1 MATIDSTGSE
11 FYLVAT
17 STTLTTKADCTTA
30 IGTGKKIAKVTGLGD
45 IGGTRSVQ
53 EIKYLSN
60 DDSEKSIGSVSY
72 GNLTIESPYDVAD
85 TAGQDDLRDM
95 FDNKSARILLIK
107 NTDGN
112 FTHLPVKCSGAL
124 KTYAID
130 AMVMFKATLEIN
142 GKYTEVV
149 A

>member
-11 FYLVAT
+11 FYLLAA
-17 STTLTTKADCTTA
+17 STTLTDKASCTTA
-30 IGTGKKIAKVTGLGD
+30 LASGKKIAKVTGLGD
-45 IGGTRSVQ
+45 LGGTRSVQ

-95 FDNKSARILLIK
+95 FDDKSARILLIK

-142 GKYTEVV
+142 GKYTEVT

>member
-11 FYLVAT
+11 FYLVAAG
-17 STTLTTKADCTTA
+17 TTLTTKANITTA

-45 IGGTRSVQ
+45 IGGTRAVQ

-72 GNLTIESPYDVAD
+72 GNLTIESPYDSGD
-85 TAGQDDLRDM
+85 TTGQAELRTM
-95 FDNKSARILLIK
+95 FDDKSARILVIK

-130 AMVMFKATLEIN
+130 TMVLFKATIEQN
-142 GKYTEVV
+142 GKATEVT

>member
-1 MATIDSTGSE
+1 MSIDSTGSE

-17 STTLTTKADCTTA
+17 TATLTTKADCTTA

-45 IGGTRSVQ
+45 LGGTRSVQ

-72 GNLTIESPYDVAD
+72 GNLTIESPYDSED
-85 TAGQDDLRDM
+85 TTGQKELRTM
-95 FDNKSARILLIK
+95 FNDKSARILIIK

-112 FTHLPVKCSGAL
+112 FTHLPVKCSGSL
-124 KTYAID
+124 KTYSID
-130 AMVMFKATLEIN
+130 AMVMYKATLEIN
-142 GKYTEVV
+142 GKYTEVSS
-149 A
+149 

>member
-17 STTLTTKADCTTA
+17 TATLTTKSDCTTA

-45 IGGTRSVQ
+45 IGGNRAVQ

-72 GNLTIESPYDVAD
+72 GNLTVETPFTTAD
-85 TAGQDDLRDM
+85 TAGQDELKTM
-95 FDNKSARILLIK
+95 FDDKSARILVIK
-107 NTDGN
+107 NTDSN
-112 FTHLPVKCSGAL
+112 FTYLPVKCSGAI
-124 KTYAID
+124 KTYSID
-130 AMVMFKATLEIN
+130 NMIMFKATIEQN
-142 GKYTEVV
+142 GKATEVT

>member
-1 MATIDSTGSE
+1 MATLDSTGSE
-11 FYLVAT
+11 FYLVAANT
-17 STTLTTKADCTTA
+17 VLATKANCTTA
-30 IGTGKKIAKVTGLGD
+30 LASGKKIAKVTGLGD
-45 IGGTRSVQ
+45 IGGTRAVQ

-72 GNLTIESPYDVAD
+72 GNLTVETPFDSAD
-85 TAGQDDLRDM
+85 TTGQKDLRDM
-95 FDNKSARILLIK
+95 FDDKSARILLIK

-112 FTHLPVKCSGAL
+112 FTHLPVKCSGAI

-130 AMVMFKATLEIN
+130 TMVMFKATIEQN
-142 GKYTEVV
+142 GKATEVT

>member
-17 STTLTTKADCTTA
+17 NTVLTAKSDCTTA
-30 IGTGKKIAKVTGLGD
+30 IAAGKKIAKVTGLGD
-45 IGGTRSVQ
+45 LGGTRSVQ

-72 GNLTIESPYDVAD
+72 GNLTIESPYDAAD

-95 FDNKSARILLIK
+95 FDDKSARILLIK
-107 NTDGN
+107 NTDES

-124 KTYAID
+124 KTYSID
-130 AMVMFKATLEIN
+130 AMVMFKATIEIN

-149 A
+149 N

>member
-11 FYLVAT
+11 FYLLAASTILTDKAT
-17 STTLTTKADCTTA
+17 CTTA
-30 IGTGKKIAKVTGLGD
+30 LASGKKIAKVTGLGD
-45 IGGTRSVQ
+45 LGGTRSVQ

-95 FDNKSARILLIK
+95 FDDKSARILLIK

>member
-11 FYLVAT
+11 FYLVAANT
-17 STTLTTKADCTTA
+17 VLATKANCTTA
-30 IGTGKKIAKVTGLGD
+30 LASGKKIAKVTGLGD

-95 FDNKSARILLIK
+95 FDDKSARILLIK
-107 NTDGN
+107 NTDSN
-112 FTHLPVKCSGAL
+112 FTYLPVKCSGAL
-124 KTYAID
+124 KTYSID

-142 GKYTEVV
+142 GKYTEVS

>member
-1 MATIDSTGSE
+1 MATTDSTGSE
-11 FYLVAT
+11 FYLVAAN
-17 STTLTTKADCTTA
+17 SVLATKANCTTA
-30 IGTGKKIAKVTGLGD
+30 VATGKKIAKITGLGD
-45 IGGTRSVQ
+45 LGGTRSVQ

-72 GNLTIESPYDVAD
+72 GNLPIETPFDAAD
-85 TAGQDDLRDM
+85 TAGQTDM
-95 FDNKSARILLIK
+95 RTMFNDKSARILIIK

-112 FTHLPVKCSGAL
+112 FSTLPVRCSAAI

-130 AMVMFKATLEIN
+130 EMVMFKGTLEQN
-142 GKYTEVV
+142 GAHTEVT

>member
-1 MATIDSTGSE
+1 MGIDSTGSE
-11 FYLVAT
+11 FYLVAADTILT
-17 STTLTTKADCTTA
+17 SKADCTTA

-45 IGGTRSVQ
+45 IGGTRAVQ

-72 GNLTIESPYDVAD
+72 GNLTVETPFDVAD
-85 TAGQDDLRDM
+85 AAGQKDLRDM
-95 FDNKSARILLIK
+95 FDDKSARILIIK
-107 NTDGN
+107 NTDSN
-112 FTHLPVKCSGAL
+112 FTYLPIKCSGAL

-130 AMVMFKATLEIN
+130 TMVLFKATIEQN
-142 GKYTEVV
+142 GKATEVS

>member
-17 STTLTTKADCTTA
+17 TATLTTKADCTTA

-45 IGGTRSVQ
+45 IGGTRAVQ

-72 GNLTIESPYDVAD
+72 GNLTVETPFTTAD
-85 TAGQDDLRDM
+85 TAGQDELKTM
-95 FDNKSARILLIK
+95 FNDKSARILVIK
-107 NTDGN
+107 NTDAS
-112 FTHLPVKCSGAL
+112 FTHLPVKCSGAI
-124 KTYAID
+124 KTYSID
-130 AMVMFKATLEIN
+130 NMIMFKATIEQN
-142 GKYTEVV
+142 GKATEVFS
-149 A
+149 

>member
-1 MATIDSTGSE
+1 MATLDSTGSE
-11 FYLVAT
+11 FYLLAA
-17 STTLTTKADCTTA
+17 STTLTDKASCTTA
-30 IGTGKKIAKVTGLGD
+30 LASGKKIAKVTGLGD
-45 IGGTRSVQ
+45 LGGTRSVQ

-72 GNLTIESPYDVAD
+72 GNLTIESPYDVSD

-95 FDNKSARILLIK
+95 FDDKSGRILLIK

-142 GKYTEVV
+142 GKYTEVT

>member
-1 MATIDSTGSE
+1 MSIDSTGSE
-11 FYLVAT
+11 FYLVPT
-17 STTLTTKADCTTA
+17 SATLTTKADCITA

-45 IGGTRSVQ
+45 LGGTRSVQ

-72 GNLTIESPYDVAD
+72 GNLTIESPYDSED
-85 TAGQDDLRDM
+85 TTGQKELRTM
-95 FDNKSARILLIK
+95 FDDKSARILVIK

-130 AMVMFKATLEIN
+130 AMVMFKATIEIN

>member
-1 MATIDSTGSE
+1 MSIDSTGSE

-17 STTLTTKADCTTA
+17 TATLTTKADCTTA

-45 IGGTRSVQ
+45 IGGTRAVQ

-72 GNLTIESPYDVAD
+72 GNLTVETPFTTAD
-85 TAGQDDLRDM
+85 TAGQDELKTM
-95 FDNKSARILLIK
+95 FNDKSARILVIK

-112 FTHLPVKCSGAL
+112 FTHLPVKCSGAI

-130 AMVMFKATLEIN
+130 AMILFKATIEQN
-142 GKYTEVV
+142 GKATEVTS
-149 A
+149 

>member
-17 STTLTTKADCTTA
+17 TATLTTKADCTTA

-45 IGGTRSVQ
+45 LGGTRSVQ

-72 GNLTIESPYDVAD
+72 GNLTIESPYDSED
-85 TAGQDDLRDM
+85 TTGQKELRTM
-95 FDNKSARILLIK
+95 FGDKSARILVIK

-130 AMVMFKATLEIN
+130 AMVMFKATIEIN

-149 A
+149 S

>member
-11 FYLVAT
+11 FYLVAA
-17 STTLTTKADCTTA
+17 STVLTNKASCITA

-45 IGGTRSVQ
+45 LGGTRSVQ

-72 GNLTIESPYDVAD
+72 GNLTIETPYDSGDA
-85 TAGQDDLRDM
+85 AGQTELRIM
-95 FDNKSARILLIK
+95 FDDKSARILIIK

-130 AMVMFKATLEIN
+130 AMVMFKATIEIN

>member
-17 STTLTTKADCTTA
+17 TATLTTKADCTTA

-45 IGGTRSVQ
+45 IGGTRAVQ

-72 GNLTIESPYDVAD
+72 GNLTIETPFTTAD
-85 TAGQDDLRDM
+85 TAGQDELKTM
-95 FDNKSARILLIK
+95 FDDKSARILVIK

-112 FTHLPVKCSGAL
+112 FTHLPVKCSGAI

-130 AMVMFKATLEIN
+130 AMVMFKATIEQN
-142 GKYTEVV
+142 GKATEVFS
-149 A
+149 

>member
-11 FYLVAT
+11 FYLVAANT
-17 STTLTTKADCTTA
+17 VLTAKSDCTTA

-45 IGGTRSVQ
+45 IGGTRAVQ

-72 GNLTIESPYDVAD
+72 GNLTVETPFDVAD
-85 TAGQDDLRDM
+85 AAGQNELKTM
-95 FDNKSARILLIK
+95 FDDKSARILVIK

-130 AMVMFKATLEIN
+130 AMVMFKATIEQN
-142 GKYTEVV
+142 GKATEVT

>member
-1 MATIDSTGSE
+1 MSIDSTGSE

-17 STTLTTKADCTTA
+17 TATLTTKADCTTA

-45 IGGTRSVQ
+45 IGGTRAVQ

-72 GNLTIESPYDVAD
+72 GNLTVETPFTTAD
-85 TAGQDDLRDM
+85 TAGQDELKTM
-95 FDNKSARILLIK
+95 FDDKSARILVIK
-107 NTDGN
+107 NTDSN
-112 FTHLPVKCSGAL
+112 FTYLPVKCSGAI

-130 AMVMFKATLEIN
+130 AMILFKATIEQN
-142 GKYTEVV
+142 GKATEVFS
-149 A
+149 

>member
-1 MATIDSTGSE
+1 MATLDSTGSE
-11 FYLVAT
+11 FYLVPTTA
-17 STTLTTKADCTTA
+17 TLTTKAECTTA

-45 IGGTRSVQ
+45 IGGTRAVQ
-53 EIKYLSN
+53 EVKYLSN

-72 GNLTIESPYDVAD
+72 GNLTVESPFDVAD

-95 FDNKSARILLIK
+95 FDDKSARILVIK

-112 FTHLPVKCSGAL
+112 FTHLPVKCSGAI

-130 AMVMFKATLEIN
+130 TMVMFKATIEQN
-142 GKYTEVV
+142 GKATEIS

>member
-17 STTLTTKADCTTA
+17 TATLTTKADCTTA

-45 IGGTRSVQ
+45 IGGTRAVQ

-72 GNLTIESPYDVAD
+72 GNLTVETPFTTAD
-85 TAGQDDLRDM
+85 TAGQDELKTM
-95 FDNKSARILLIK
+95 FDDKSARILVIK
-107 NTDGN
+107 NTDSN
-112 FTHLPVKCSGAL
+112 FTYLPVKCSGAI
-124 KTYAID
+124 KTYSID
-130 AMVMFKATLEIN
+130 AMILFKATIEQN
-142 GKYTEVV
+142 GKATEVF